1 MSVFLAMMLAAATPS
16 EAELGGAATVKE
28 RQGLHAHGQCVVN
41 ERAGEV
47 EALLAMDF
55 REKSYAEAMR
65 RLIRAPVQC
74 RGVGITRGVYGAT
87 PLMWAGT
94 FADWLLRRDRV
105 LDDLAANTLH
115 RPELPAIEA
124 RNAGEYMAF
133 CVVRTNPSGTTAMLR
148 TEPATKEEFEALKAI
163 GPTLSACVPANSKSE
178 FTRESLRALLALGAH
193 RLAMHNRRG
202 GAGTRVAK

>member
-47 EALLAMDF
+47 EALLA
-55 REKSYAEAMR
+55 
-65 RLIRAPVQC
+65 
-74 RGVGITRGVYGAT
+74 
-87 PLMWAGT
+87 
-94 FADWLLRRDRV
+94 
-105 LDDLAANTLH
+105 
-115 RPELPAIEA
+115 
-124 RNAGEYMAF
+124 
-133 CVVRTNPSGTTAMLR
+133 
-148 TEPATKEEFEALKAI
+148 
-163 GPTLSACVPANSKSE
+163 
-178 FTRESLRALLALGAH
+178 LGAH